1 MKKFLVLCLFTGF
14 FLDCTDVTSDVT
26 EKSPE
31 IKQLAANNNAE
42 SIPSGQQTT
51 IMEVPTKPKF
61 SADYIMG
68 KFNPE
73 VDDLFEEIPVGTA
86 SRKGMYMRKEALK
99 AFLVMAD
106 SAKNDGI
113 NLQII
118 SATRNFFRQKQIW
131 EAKWTGA
138 RLVDKKDLS
147 KSIKDPV
154 KRAQKILEFSSMPGT
169 SRHHWGT
176 DIDINNLKNKYFEK
190 GKGLKEYDWL
200 NANAKKYGFCQT
212 YTAFGKDRPH
222 GYHEEKWHWSYKPL
236 SKEITNTAKRIMS
249 NDNITGFLGSETAKE
264 IDVLNKY
271 ILGVNPNCSH

>member
-1 MKKFLVLCLFTGF
+1 MKKSLILCLFAGF
-14 FLDCTDVTSDVT
+14 LFGCSDVTSEAT
-26 EKSPE
+26 EKSSEKNQPTT
-31 IKQLAANNNAE
+31 NNRAE
-42 SIPSGQQTT
+42 GIPSGQLTT
-51 IMEVPTKPKF
+51 IKEVPSKPKF

-99 AFLVMAD
+99 AYLVMAD
-106 SAKNDGI
+106 SAKKDGI

-147 KSIKDPV
+147 KSITDPV

-176 DIDINNLKNKYFEK
+176 DIDINNLTNKYFET

-200 NANAKKYGFCQT
+200 NANAKKFGFCQT

-236 SKEITNTAKRIMS
+236 SKEITNTAKLIMS
-249 NDNITGFLGSETAKE
+249 NDSITGFLGSETAGD

-271 ILGVNPNCSH
+271 ILGVNPACSH